1 MRLLLAAAAAAAA
14 LPAATLPPAAW
25 AHHGWSGQ
33 ESDKVTA
40 LEGVIQSVSY
50 RNPHGEIVLLSG
62 GKKWDVT
69 LAPIARMQ
77 ARGVTEALLQPGRTV
92 RVEGRRNIDPK
103 RQEMKAEN
111 IRIDG
116 QVTNLR

>member
-1 MRLLLAAAAAAAA
+1 MRLLLAAIAAAAV
-14 LPAATLPPAAW
+14 LPAAAL

-40 LEGVIQSVSY
+40 LEGTIQSVSY
-50 RNPHGEIVLLSG
+50 RDPHGEIVLLSG
-62 GKKWDVT
+62 GQKWDVT
-69 LAPIARMQ
+69 LAPIFRMQ
-77 ARGVTEALLQPGRTV
+77 ARGVTEAMLQPGRKV
-92 RVEGRRNIDPK
+92 RVEGRRNLDPK

-116 QVTNLR
+116 KVTSLR